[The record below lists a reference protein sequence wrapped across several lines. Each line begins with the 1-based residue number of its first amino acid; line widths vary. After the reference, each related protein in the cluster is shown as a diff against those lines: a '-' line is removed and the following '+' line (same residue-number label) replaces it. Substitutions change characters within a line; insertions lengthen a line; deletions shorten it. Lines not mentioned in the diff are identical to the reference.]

1 MELEDIIQQDFDQLS
16 KTTELDVSR
25 EAEDVLLMQSI
36 EGHAHNGGGMFHKR
50 RFVNL
55 TITDI
60 VTALNLDP
68 GKVKA
73 YRQSLIDEIGNYVD
87 LTIRGKGPIRLVNTE
102 GEPFL
107 RAGRLK
113 SLVVNPDSILKGL
126 YLGGLRDDSAIRA
139 DVEREYNIKI
149 GGGRCHFVDL
159 RLIKALNLDGEKLA
173 HEAHADLIPE
183 YQKAGIIIPP
193 EKCGRQESDH
203 IRYFYIRDRLGPG
216 QSDDAAI
223 VSAGFLFDR
232 DVALGVF
239 LADAIDTL
247 EKFAPCCSDQDNEL
261 ARYIGDRY
269 KDLNA
274 SMEDLHKLIYLST
287 IPEKKVDLIPD
298 SSLRYLLSIDKK
310 TKQSLLDCYLAFI
323 ERKPLMPMGMWKTK
337 TTTTEF
343 FSYINH
349 RFLNFQAAEAHLA
362 SLPIAAR
369 LSRRIGEI
377 METGIMTVDVSASVS
392 EAIQKMLAG
401 NKNFLVVTQNG
412 GKIVGVIKASDVL
425 RVFEE

>member
-1 MELEDIIQQDFDQLS
+1 MELEEIIRQDFEQLS
-16 KTTELDVSR
+16 KATELDVAQ

-55 TITDI
+55 SISDI
-60 VTALNLDP
+60 VSALQLDP
-68 GKVKA
+68 EQVKRF
-73 YRQSLIDEIGNYVD
+73 RQILIDEIREYVD
-87 LTIRGKGPIRLVNTE
+87 LTIKGKGPVKLLNGE
-102 GEPFL
+102 GLPFL

-113 SLVVNPDSILKGL
+113 SLIVNPASILKGL
-126 YLGGLRDDSAIRA
+126 CLGGLRDDSEIRRA
-139 DVEREYNIKI
+139 VEREYNIKI

-159 RLIKALNLDGEKLA
+159 RIMKHLNLDGEKLA
-173 HEAHADLIPE
+173 HEAHAHLIEE
-183 YQKAGIIIPP
+183 YQEAGLIVSP
-193 EKCGRQESDH
+193 ERCASRESEPV
-203 IRYFYIRDRLGPG
+203 RYFYIRDRLGPG

-223 VSAGFLFDR
+223 VSAGLLFDR

-247 EKFAPCCSDQDNEL
+247 EKFAPASTDQDNEL
-261 ARYIGDRY
+261 ARHIESRY
-269 KDLNA
+269 KELDA
-274 SMEDLHKLIYLST
+274 STDDVHRLIYLST
-287 IPEKKVDLIPD
+287 IPEKKVDLVPD

-310 TKQSLLDCYLAFI
+310 TKQTLLDCYLAFI
-323 ERKPLMPMGMWKTK
+323 ARKPLMPMGMWKTK

-343 FSYINH
+343 FSYLNH

-369 LSRRIGEI
+369 LSRRVGEI
-377 METGIMTVDVSASVS
+377 METGILTVDASSSVS
-392 EAIQKMLAG
+392 EAIQKMLGG
-401 NKNFLVVTQNG
+401 NKNFLVVTQDG